1 MKAKKLADEQL
12 EKELE
17 GSAGVKKDAKTE
29 AKASEAKKTEAP
41 PPKKKVKKE
50 MSAKQIAAK
59 E

>member
-17 GSAGVKKDAKTE
+17 GSAGMKKDAKAATPE
-29 AKASEAKKTEAP
+29 ELKAAEAKKAEAPP

-50 MSAKQIAAK
+50 MSAK
-59 E
+59 